1 MLFFWCYHQL
11 FVASFSLVQ
20 REVDSDDLG
29 IVFTIAVLFISLGTA
44 IFTIILRLDYEFNYQ
59 FVGLAVII
67 LSLIFLMLLPSKG
80 SPNPC
85 SVKLHLTLFPTLKDS
100 PNLSSHAGMSYK
112 GSGNFY
118 NREIKLT
125 K

>member
-80 SPNPC
+80 SPNLFD
-85 SVKLHLTLFPTLKDS
+85 VNLHLTPTSKES
-100 PNLSSHAGMSYK
+100 PNLSSHAEVSYQ
-112 GSGNFY
+112 GSGNLD

-125 K
+125 N

>member
-80 SPNPC
+80 SPNLFD
-85 SVKLHLTLFPTLKDS
+85 VNLHLTPTSKES
-100 PNLSSHAGMSYK
+100 PNLSSHAEVSYQ
-112 GSGNFY
+112 GSGNLD